1 MGRGKIVHDGKP
13 RGRNELVADAIQRD
27 TGKARTRKQ
36 ISSHIQVLKAL
47 FKDHPNVLKYMS
59 KKDVSCRSSRHSL
72 SEAKH
77 MDQSTALS
85 PKYDNYTQPTQLSW
99 EDCGPLYIPHML
111 MDSASSRCPN
121 TFKPFDFEMFVR
133 DPHQKPPRHLHT
145 FTRLPKDPKPQVIQ
159 IDNVRKWHKLYPELA
174 FMSIESYH
182 DCEVIVCDAPLQL
195 MTERIPAGAELAI
208 QLEFTSEQNLSSY
221 DSFECR
227 TRFYDSGSLVPQSDD
242 KGNPVNQ
249 SSAPLSYDPT
259 SRRLD
264 TVPFGS
270 NFWAYRL
277 AGLAKMLR
285 EARNGASS
293 TPDHDASVPSDRE
306 RTEYRVR
313 QSLRRLTA
321 TQEIYARA
329 KSSANPHRI
338 LTILWRFRQTTPKDG
353 GGGGQTTWRS
363 ILHAPIPPPL
373 PSPPDDL
380 EDPTPYHEHE
390 HEHDPSHAQSSY
402 TPNHLPFDLPLHP
415 YPSFP
420 PLDLDALSTIALDS
434 AFPTYAPAP
443 DFPGLDSP
451 LHHGLEQGHDSDND
465 VDFTGGHI
473 SICLEPAIE
482 LGTFEGF
489 DPHPHLRTA
498 HGGYDGQHGGEHGG
512 EHGAG
517 LADAVEFVDALGV
530 GVGVGVGI
538 GVHPYARGGWDY
550 GELIEGME
558 GVGGGAAHEGLV
570 EEGSGAELWR
580 FGDDAGVGAD
590 GEVGLV
596 KGERQGEFL
605 MEEGREF

>member
-1 MGRGKIVHDGKP
+1 MMG
-13 RGRNELVADAIQRD
+13 
-27 TGKARTRKQ
+27 
-36 ISSHIQVLKAL
+36 
-47 FKDHPNVLKYMS
+47 
-59 KKDVSCRSSRHSL
+59 
-72 SEAKH
+72 
-77 MDQSTALS
+77 QSTAIS
-85 PKYDNYTQPTQLSW
+85 SKYDNYTQPTQLSW
-99 EDCGPLYIPHML
+99 EGCGPLSIPHML
-111 MDSASSRCPN
+111 MDSASSRCSN

-145 FTRLPKDPKPQVIQ
+145 FTKPPKDPKLQVIQ
-159 IDNVRKWHKLYPELA
+159 IDNVRQWHKLYPELA

-182 DCEVIVCDAPLQL
+182 DCEVIVCDASLQL

-227 TRFYDSGSLVPQSDD
+227 TRFYDSGNLVPQSDD
-242 KGNPVNQ
+242 KGNPIDQ
-249 SSAPLSYDPT
+249 SSASFSYDPT

-270 NFWAYRL
+270 SFWAYRL

-285 EARNGASS
+285 EARNGAPSML
-293 TPDHDASVPSDRE
+293 DHDASVPSDRE
-306 RTEYRVR
+306 KNEYRVR
-313 QSLRRLTA
+313 QNLRRLTA
-321 TQEIYARA
+321 AQEIYAHA

-338 LTILWRFRQTTPKDG
+338 LAILWRFRQTTPKES
-353 GGGGQTTWRS
+353 GGGQTTWRS

-373 PSPPDDL
+373 LALPNPPDDL
-380 EDPTPYHEHE
+380 KDHDHD
-390 HEHDPSHAQSSY
+390 HDHDPSHAQSSY
-402 TPNHLPFDLPLHP
+402 TPHHLPFDLPLHP
-415 YPSFP
+415 YPNPSYP
-420 PLDLDALSTIALDS
+420 PFDLDTLSTIALDS
-434 AFPTYAPAP
+434 AFPPYALAP
-443 DFPGLDSP
+443 DLGALDP
-451 LHHGLEQGHDSDND
+451 LLHHDPDQGHDNDND

-482 LGTFEGF
+482 LGTYEGF
-489 DPHPHLRTA
+489 GPDPHPHPHPA
-498 HGGYDGQHGGEHGG
+498 HGGHDGQHGGEHGG

-517 LADAVEFVDALGV
+517 LADAVGFADALGV
-530 GVGVGVGI
+530 GVGM

-590 GEVGLV
+590 GEEVGLV

-605 MEEGREF
+605 MEEGGGF